1 MQFNIGYDAMSLHPA
16 SQKLIDSAA
25 RSRRPSFPEIG
36 AVRARQEYANG
47 VRLLDLQPVELPV
60 VIDGFIHCDDSTLI
74 NDPQAQQK
82 QSSFPPIAYRLYC
95 NHGLSWA
102 NPTPVLLYF
111 HGGGFT
117 VGSIATHD
125 SFCRNVAHLSGVAI
139 ISIEYRLAPEHTFPA
154 AVDDCFAAQRW
165 LFANALTMGL
175 DVNRIAIGGDS
186 AGGTL
191 AAACT
196 LQARNEAL
204 KLHSQWLIYPGLGS
218 KQDTP
223 SHHTFAKGYLLDAA
237 TIQWFFGHYL
247 REDVDRN
254 DWRFSPQL
262 AHSLDNLP
270 PTWIGLAQYDP
281 VFDDGHLYHQ
291 RLLASG
297 VHSKHH
303 VFEGLLHGFMQHGG
317 FNAAAKQAQNIFANE
332 LAIALEA

>member
-1 MQFNIGYDAMSLHPA
+1 MQSNTGYKTMALHPA

-25 RSRRPSFPEIG
+25 RSRRPGFPEIG

-47 VRLLDLQPVELPV
+47 VKLLDIPPVDLPV
-60 VIDGFIHCDDSTLI
+60 VIDGFIH
-74 NDPQAQQK
+74 
-82 QSSFPPIAYRLYC
+82 SFPPIAYRLYC
-95 NHGLSWA
+95 NRELSWIDPA
-102 NPTPVLLYF
+102 PVLLYF

-117 VGSIATHD
+117 IGSIETHD
-125 SFCRNVAHLSGVAI
+125 AFCRSVASQSDVAI
-139 ISIEYRLAPEHTFPA
+139 VSVEYRLAPEHTFPA
-154 AVDDCFAAQRW
+154 AVDDCFVAQRW
-165 LFANALTMGL
+165 LFANASTMGL
-175 DVNRIAIGGDS
+175 DVERIAIGGDS

-196 LQARNEAL
+196 LQARTEKL

-223 SHHTFAKGYLLDAA
+223 SHQTFARGYLLDTA
-237 TIQWFFGHYL
+237 TIRWFFGHYL
-247 REDVDRN
+247 RDEMDRN

-262 AHSLDNLP
+262 AKSVDNLP

-291 RLLASG
+291 RLLAAG
-297 VHSKHH
+297 VNSRCH

-317 FNAAAKQAQNIFANE
+317 FNEAAKQAQQYFSRE
-332 LAIALEA
+332 LANALNP